1 MDINLKL
8 GELNNE
14 HLKKANVGFSD
25 NLPRV
30 HLDKFFIK
38 DYDAGITE
46 NLAENLPRKENKGMC
61 SFHQIAKLGTLGFI
75 YFDIIKI
82 FLQSFFFNIATL
94 YNLSK

>member
-1 MDINLKL
+1 M
-8 GELNNE
+8 
-14 HLKKANVGFSD
+14 GFLD

-82 FLQSFFFNIATL
+82 FLQSIFLILLHCTTFPNSEKKSI
-94 YNLSK
+94 